1 MLSLPLSS
9 FIVQSTAFDQ
19 LQQAKLL
26 FIPRPGSDMHEKEK
40 KVIYCLTS
48 SISLDQANLK

>member
-1 MLSLPLSS
+1 
-9 FIVQSTAFDQ
+9 
-19 LQQAKLL
+19 
-26 FIPRPGSDMHEKEK
+26 MHEKEK